1 MGNGLSISL
10 SVSGHSTMLLREGIE
25 VCERE
30 KRKKKKNKMK
40 EIMLYL
46 RQGRMAKWTCLYS
59 FLLVK
64 IYDVG
69 TLGNMGRTFVKV
81 YMEIRTSKYERN

>member
-1 MGNGLSISL
+1 MVTEYSDMQYSNWNNLSPGNGLSNSL

-40 EIMLYL
+40 EIML
-46 RQGRMAKWTCLYS
+46 
-59 FLLVK
+59 
-64 IYDVG
+64 
-69 TLGNMGRTFVKV
+69 
-81 YMEIRTSKYERN
+81 